1 MEMKENMR
9 KKEQMKEKE
18 EEEFVI
24 DNYLCV
30 NACQS
35 CCNTLIQEERN
46 KLDKE
51 TKERTE
57 NWKDQIAEN

>member
-1 MEMKENMR
+1 
-9 KKEQMKEKE
+9 MKEKE
-18 EEEFVI
+18 EEDFFI
-24 DNYLCV
+24 YNYLCM
-30 NACQS
+30 NACQN
-35 CCNTLIQEERN
+35 CCNTLIREERN